1 MLLDFKQLVKKYNL
15 KFNKVI
21 QVGAHWG
28 QEYEDY
34 VLCGAGVIVFV
45 EPCKKAFQIL
55 EAKFGNNPIVVL
67 FPVACG
73 SPEDPEDMFMN
84 TGDETINKG
93 MSNSLL
99 KPAKHLQ
106 IHPEVE
112 FTSRE
117 KVMVKTLDS
126 IIPEDFDCD
135 LLVLDVQGYEGNV
148 LKGATKVLKNVKY
161 VYTEV
166 NKDEVYEGCTRVEEL
181 DGLLWEFDRVETGR
195 WVGGSWTDALYIHRK
210 LLL

>member
-21 QVGAHWG
+21 AVGAHWG

-34 VLCGAGVIVFV
+34 VLCGAGEIIFV
-45 EPCKKAFQIL
+45 EPCQKAFEVL
-55 EAKFGNNPIVVL
+55 EQKFGNNPIVKL
-67 FPVACG
+67 LNYACG
-73 SPEDPEDMFMN
+73 SPDDPLEMEMF

-99 KPAKHLQ
+99 KPAKHLKL
-106 IHPEVE
+106 HPEVE
-112 FTSRE
+112 FPNKE
-117 KVMVKTLDS
+117 MVLVSTLDA
-126 IIPEDFDCD
+126 ILCGDYDCD
-135 LLVLDVQGYEGNV
+135 LLVLDVQGYEGKV

-181 DGLLWEFDRVETGR
+181 DGILWEFDRVETGR
-195 WVGGSWTDALYIHRK
+195 WVGNSWTDALYIRRG
-210 LLL
+210 LI

>member
-1 MLLDFKQLVKKYNL
+1 MLLNFKELVKKHNL

-34 VLCGAGVIVFV
+34 VLCGAGEIIFI
-45 EPCKKAFQIL
+45 EPCHKAFDVL
-55 EAKFGNNPIVVL
+55 EQKFGNNPIVKL
-67 FPVACG
+67 LNYACG
-73 SPEDPEDMFMN
+73 SPNDPLEMEMF

-106 IHPEVE
+106 LHPEVE
-112 FTSRE
+112 FPNKE
-117 KVMVKTLDS
+117 MVLVSTLDAILCGDYS
-126 IIPEDFDCD
+126 CD
-135 LLVLDVQGYEGNV
+135 LLVMDCQGYEGNV
-148 LKGATKVLKNVKY
+148 LKGATNVLKNVKY

-166 NKDEVYEGCTRVEEL
+166 NKDEVYEDCTRVEEL
-181 DGLLWEFDRVETGR
+181 DGLLHEFKRVETGR
-195 WVGGSWTDALYIHRK
+195 WVGNSWTDALYISKK
-210 LLL
+210 LL